1 MKALKRLS
9 KRHWLT
15 LRDLW
20 IEHLPAVD
28 FSAQYPEPTLWQL
41 PPIQYP
47 PFNPSGTAEF
57 PYMPGVR
64 EAIFREAI
72 LLTRKFIYCG
82 ALLPTLSGA
91 GKNTWTA
98 VAAYEATFYGAKA
111 FCYLLGFANL
121 GRSSSIYLD
130 AFFETERR
138 VGKEKVTFY
147 ETLRVH
153 KLRERL
159 THAMLWGLTERL
171 LDTTKFEGELRELQT
186 QLKITDWDKFTGFRN
201 SVFYDGAFW
210 PLSPDV
216 TACDL
221 TKPVHSQHMS
231 DAAWLEGGTSFPP
244 FADEYFITAR
254 MFRKLITGML
264 QTIADIAPAVSVEIQ
279 AFETLRRPAA

>member
-1 MKALKRLS
+1 
-9 KRHWLT
+9 
-15 LRDLW
+15 
-20 IEHLPAVD
+20 
-28 FSAQYPEPTLWQL
+28 
-41 PPIQYP
+41 
-47 PFNPSGTAEF
+47 
-57 PYMPGVR
+57 MPGVR

-72 LLTRKFIYCG
+72 LLIRKFIYCG

-98 VAAYEATFYGAKA
+98 VAAYEASFYGAKA

-121 GRSSSIYLD
+121 GKSSNIYLD

-153 KLRERL
+153 KLQERF
-159 THAMLWGLTERL
+159 THVMLWGLTERL
-171 LDTTKFEGELRELQT
+171 LDTTKFEGELREFQI

-221 TKPVHSQHMS
+221 TKPVHIQHMA
-231 DAAWLEGGTSFPP
+231 DAAWLEGGTYSPP
-244 FADEYFITAR
+244 FADEYFVTAR
-254 MFRKLITGML
+254 MFRNLS
-264 QTIADIAPAVSVEIQ
+264 PEC
-279 AFETLRRPAA
+279 FRPLRI